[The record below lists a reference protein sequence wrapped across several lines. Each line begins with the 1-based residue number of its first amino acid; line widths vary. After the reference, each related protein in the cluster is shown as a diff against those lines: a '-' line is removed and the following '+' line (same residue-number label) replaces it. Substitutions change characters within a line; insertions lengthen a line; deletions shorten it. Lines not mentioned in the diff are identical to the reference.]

1 MKTNSNILLILLFIS
16 LSSFTSLTNVVQEVK
31 TIEAVFEGKE
41 DYGYNFIA
49 KHDDDSEYTIM
60 FHKISEEVLNQFD
73 LASTTLIGENFKIT
87 YQIKIKRTKDENGFD
102 DEEEILTITNL
113 EAL

>member
-1 MKTNSNILLILLFIS
+1 MKTNSNILLVLLFMS
-16 LSSFTSLTNVVQEVK
+16 LSSFTSLKNSVQEVK

-49 KHDDDSEYTIM
+49 KHDDDSEYTIT
-60 FHKISEEVLNQFD
+60 FHKINEELLTQFD
-73 LASTTLIGENFKIT
+73 LASQSLVGKNFKIT
-87 YQIKIKRTKDENGFD
+87 YQIKIKKTKDENGFE